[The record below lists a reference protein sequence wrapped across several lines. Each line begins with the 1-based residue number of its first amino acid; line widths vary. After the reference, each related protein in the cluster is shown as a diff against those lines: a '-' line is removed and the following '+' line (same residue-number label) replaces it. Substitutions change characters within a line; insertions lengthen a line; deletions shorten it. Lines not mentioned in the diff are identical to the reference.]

1 MKVCC
6 KRTYF
11 FDDGS
16 IKWKKDCWYEF
27 TKAEGFES
35 NYVYG
40 YIKHQF
46 EDSNPNIILA
56 GYKESISKSNFNKY
70 FWNQKE
76 LRDIRIQ
83 EILK

>member
-1 MKVCC
+1 VKVYC

-27 TKAEGFES
+27 SKAEGFES

-40 YIKHQF
+40 YIKHDF
-46 EDSNPNIILA
+46 VDTS

-70 FWNQKE
+70 FWTQKE
-76 LRDIRIQ
+76 LRDIRIK